1 MTGPM
6 MALVQE
12 VAEWS
17 IALLELMGIGTIL
30 LFSLYATVTN
40 VYLLVTKGF
49 QKDLFQAYRLQLAR
63 GILLGLEF
71 LVAADIIKTVAIE
84 MSFTNVGIL
93 AVIVLIRT
101 FLSFAIELEMTN
113 MWPWQKP
120 PDSRFRKSIQH
131 GGTPPGEQDLQ

>member
-1 MTGPM
+1 MTTQM
-6 MALVQE
+6 MALVHE
-12 VAEWS
+12 VAQWS

-40 VYLLVTKGF
+40 VYLLVTQGF
-49 QKDLFQAYRLQLAR
+49 GKDLFQAYRLQLAR

-84 MSFTNVGIL
+84 LSFASVGIL

-101 FLSFAIELEMTN
+101 FLSFAIEIEMTN
-113 MWPWQKP
+113 LWPWQKP
-120 PDSRFRKSIQH
+120 PED
-131 GGTPPGEQDLQ
+131 GGQA

>member
-1 MTGPM
+1 MTPHM

-12 VAEWS
+12 VAQWS

-30 LFSLYATVTN
+30 FFSLYATVTN
-40 VYLLVTKGF
+40 VYLLITRGFGKG
-49 QKDLFQAYRLQLAR
+49 LFQAYRLQLAR

-84 MSFTNVGIL
+84 LSFTNVGVL

-113 MWPWQKP
+113 TWPWQKT
-120 PDSRFRKSIQH
+120 PDS
-131 GGTPPGEQDLQ
+131 

>member
-1 MTGPM
+1 MTAHM
-6 MALVQE
+6 MALVVE
-12 VAEWS
+12 VAQWS

-30 LFSLYATVTN
+30 LFSLYATATN
-40 VYLLVTKGF
+40 VYLLVTRGVE
-49 QKDLFQAYRLQLAR
+49 KDLFQTYRLQLAR

-84 MSFTNVGIL
+84 LSFASVGIL
-93 AVIVLIRT
+93 ALIVLIRT

-120 PDSRFRKSIQH
+120 SDP
-131 GGTPPGEQDLQ
+131 